1 VSNLSISFLQKERAR
16 IEFAIKQLLGGEMKD
31 LQERLALIN
40 DLLELAQLNRQKYL
54 ERLQRAKT
62 KRV

>member
-1 VSNLSISFLQKERAR
+1 VSKNEIDKLQKERAR
-16 IEFAIKQLLGGEMKD
+16 TQFAIKQLLGGEMRD
-31 LQERLALIN
+31 LQDRLASIN

>member
-1 VSNLSISFLQKERAR
+1 MSKNEIDKLQKERAR
-16 IEFAIKQLLGGEMKD
+16 IEFAIKQLLGGEMRD
-31 LQERLALIN
+31 LQDRLASIN